1 MLVLDGTKKGGEE
14 NFGFSFS
21 LCWAYPVMIERDSWS
36 PLYSAVRG
44 EIRGSAEDKLVRKRR
59 ARMFSLIKS
68 ESQGREDD

>member
-1 MLVLDGTKKGGEE
+1 MVQKRGGGELR
-14 NFGFSFS
+14 FSFS
-21 LCWAYPVMIERDSWS
+21 PCWAYPVMIERDSWS